1 MSLLRNILKKNET
14 LRHKF
19 NRFII
24 REYEQKLNLKQRF
37 HNSKNDFIVS
47 NKLIKKALDAN
58 KPSLIGRMGGT
69 EARVLSY
76 YYFNRMNK
84 KHKSA
89 YTQFILDE
97 GAVLSGII
105 PPIEEIG
112 DYFCEKYIEAIKAT
126 DIMSVWGVDNESI
139 FVEDFCPNIPTITLE
154 SLTPFDLHKP
164 WTMKL
169 AGRNILVATSFTD
182 SIVNQYKK
190 RELIFENSNVLP
202 EFNLIPYKTIQA
214 YGGKNANYKSY
225 SEVLDKMSADIMK
238 IDFDIA
244 LIGAGAYALPLGKVI
259 KDIGKIAITTCGAT
273 QLLFGIKGARWLSQG
288 VLTDVLTDHWIDLPD
303 SEKPHI
309 DTKATEIL
317 KKFELEFPYGKKA

>member
-1 MSLLRNILKKNET
+1 MSILRSILTKNET
-14 LRHKF
+14 FRRKF

-37 HNSKNDFIVS
+37 HNSKNDLIVS
-47 NKLIKKALDAN
+47 NKLIKKVLAN
-58 KPSLIGRMGGT
+58 NNPSLIGRMGGT

-76 YYFNRMNK
+76 YYFHRMNK

-89 YTQFILDE
+89 YKQFILDE

-105 PPIEEIG
+105 PPIEEVG
-112 DYFCEKYIEAIKAT
+112 DYFCNKYIEAIKAT

-139 FVEDFCPNIPTITLE
+139 LIEDFCPNIPTITLE
-154 SLTPFDLHKP
+154 SLMPFDLHKP

-169 AGRNILVATSFTD
+169 AGKNILVATSFTD
-182 SIVNQYKK
+182 SIVNQYKN
-190 RELIFENSNVLP
+190 RELIFENNNVLP

-214 YGGKNANYKSY
+214 YGGKNTHYKSY
-225 SEVLDKMSADIMK
+225 SEVLDKMSNDILK

-259 KDIGKIAITTCGAT
+259 KDMKKIAITTCGAT
-273 QLLFGIKGARWLSQG
+273 QLLFGIKGARWISQG
-288 VLTDVLTDHWIDLPD
+288 ILTDVLTDYWINLPN
-303 SEKPHI
+303 SEKPLL
-309 DTKATEIL
+309 DTKANEIL
-317 KKFELEFPYGKKA
+317 TKFELEFPY